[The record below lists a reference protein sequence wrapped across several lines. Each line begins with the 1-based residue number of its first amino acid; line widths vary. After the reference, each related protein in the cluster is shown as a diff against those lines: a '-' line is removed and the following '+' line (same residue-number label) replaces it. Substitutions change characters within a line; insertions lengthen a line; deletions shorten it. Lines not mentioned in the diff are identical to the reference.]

1 MGFPRESVNESGSLN
16 HNDGDTSHSKAATDG
31 FKHTFAPPDCSRRL
45 NPDSLLW
52 SKFSMTVQP
61 LNAP

>member
-1 MGFPRESVNESGSLN
+1 MINGFTTHETAG
-16 HNDGDTSHSKAATDG
+16 
-31 FKHTFAPPDCSRRL
+31 TFAPPDCSKRL

-52 SKFSMTVQP
+52 SMFSMTVHP

>member
-1 MGFPRESVNESGSLN
+1 MNQGLY
-16 HNDGDTSHSKAATDG
+16 SHLKAATDG
-31 FKHTFAPPDCSRRL
+31 FKPTFAPPDCSRRL

-52 SKFSMTVQP
+52 SMFSITVQP